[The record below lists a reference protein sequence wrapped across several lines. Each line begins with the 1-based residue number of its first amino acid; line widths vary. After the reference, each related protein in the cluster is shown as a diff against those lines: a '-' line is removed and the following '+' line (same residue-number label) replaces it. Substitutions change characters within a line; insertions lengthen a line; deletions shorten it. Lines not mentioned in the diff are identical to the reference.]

1 MIHSNTASDML
12 EQWSPIAFLAA
23 GGLFALPAVVFGLNA
38 VSGTEIT
45 VSPGVIFIFMLVVF
59 VGLLGLYPQLAER
72 DSTLALGGVGSLAMT
87 VAVLISTLGVS
98 VLPIG
103 LTFGKATAL
112 ALVMTVAVGS
122 ILTFTMFGVASL
134 RTSAHSRL
142 VGGFLLVMTAA
153 LSFMIVATLVYGD
166 PTPAW
171 VGSVVN
177 GTFAMSLGSI
187 GYVLR
192 TSDIPAENPESTGEV
207 TAS

>member
-1 MIHSNTASDML
+1 MILGNTAWDVL

-23 GGLFALPAVVFGLNA
+23 GALFALPAVVFGLNA
-38 VSGTEIT
+38 LTGTKIA
-45 VSPGVIFIFMLVVF
+45 VSPFVIFAFMVVVF
-59 VGLLGLYPQLAER
+59 VGLLGLYPRLADR

-87 VAVLISTLGVS
+87 AAVFTSTLGVF

-103 LTFGKATAL
+103 LTSEKVAVL

-122 ILTFTMFGVASL
+122 ILALTTFGVASL
-134 RTSAHSRL
+134 RTGVHSRPI
-142 VGGFLLVMTAA
+142 GGFLLVMAA
-153 LSFMIVATLVYGD
+153 SLSFMIVATLVFGD

-177 GTFAMSLGSI
+177 GLFAMSLGSI

-192 TSDIPAENPESTGEV
+192 TEDIPVKNPESTGDV